1 MPGPNKKKGTLI
13 YVMTLSKQKAEEVS
27 LKLYKL
33 EIEKEFRKEDMEF
46 TPQKKNEF
54 SITLGI

>member
-1 MPGPNKKKGTLI
+1 
-13 YVMTLSKQKAEEVS
+13 MTLSKQKAEEVS